1 MHAGTTSSAAQ
12 RYITCSVAVTSGCP
26 QRRSSPSPFSSL
38 LEPSSSVRARL
49 AAGTASSD
57 IVLGHLI
64 VRLQENSS
72 FSMRETCAKTPCN
85 IFLYHYIG
93 DKITWS
99 KLERA
104 PLASPRTFQLA
115 AANLACKSWDRV
127 ATDWRGEIRRD
138 YGYQYTPPAAA
149 KDRQCKSALL
159 SAQNPSENSTSS
171 SFTDSDFTSRT
182 CLSLVFEPISH
193 HGTVKKNLPHQ
204 SSIEMQHYSH

>member
-1 MHAGTTSSAAQ
+1 MRKLLVTFS
-12 RYITCSVAVTSGCP
+12 YITI
-26 QRRSSPSPFSSL
+26 
-38 LEPSSSVRARL
+38 LETRL
-49 AAGTASSD
+49 RG
-57 IVLGHLI
+57 
-64 VRLQENSS
+64 
-72 FSMRETCAKTPCN
+72 
-85 IFLYHYIG
+85 
-93 DKITWS
+93 S
-99 KLERA
+99 KVERA

-159 SAQNPSENSTSS
+159 SAQNASENS

-182 CLSLVFEPISH
+182 CLSLIFEPISH

-204 SSIEMQHYSH
+204 SSILLKCNIILIGANVGA